1 MASLLPPSPPMRC
14 RRVALLT
21 AFYLVLDLTNPFMG
35 CAFNFNAEE
44 SMDGVPRQH
53 ERLRHQARSVEVP
66 LRPAGEITRLV
77 QPALSRRPEVLPVA
91 EWQADLRQ
99 GHAPGSDPPSPTEDH

>member
-1 MASLLPPSPPMRC
+1 MRC
-14 RRVALLT
+14 RRLALLT

-44 SMDGVPRQH
+44 SMDGVSRQH
-53 ERLRHQARSVEVP
+53 ERLRHQARTVEVP
-66 LRPAGEITRLV
+66 LRSAVGITRLV
-77 QPALSRRPEVLPVA
+77 QPALSWGPEVRPIA

-99 GHAPGSDPPSPTEDH
+99 GHAPGSDPTSPTEDH

>member
-1 MASLLPPSPPMRC
+1 M
-14 RRVALLT
+14 LT
-21 AFYLVLDLTNPFMG
+21 AFYLVLDLTNPFIG

-66 LRPAGEITRLV
+66 VRPAGEITRLV
-77 QPALSRRPEVLPVA
+77 RLVLGWRSEVRPVA
-91 EWQADLRQ
+91 AWQADLRQ
-99 GHAPGSDPPSPTEDH
+99 GHAPASDPPSPTEDH

>member
-1 MASLLPPSPPMRC
+1 MRW
-14 RRVALLT
+14 RRLALLT
-21 AFYLVLDLTNPFMG
+21 AFYLILDLTNPFMG

-44 SMDGVPRQH
+44 SMEGVSRQH
-53 ERLRHQARSVEVP
+53 ERLRHQARTAEVP
-66 LRPAGEITRLV
+66 VRPAAEMTRLA
-77 QPALSRRPEVLPVA
+77 QAALTWRPEVCPVA

>member
-1 MASLLPPSPPMRC
+1 MRW
-14 RRVALLT
+14 RRLALLT
-21 AFYLVLDLTNPFMG
+21 AFYLSMDLANPFMG

-44 SMDGVPRQH
+44 SMEGVSRQH

-66 LRPAGEITRLV
+66 VRPAAETPRLA
-77 QPALSRRPEVLPVA
+77 QAALTWRPEARPVA